1 MRRLSAWLVA
11 VPLMIVG
18 SQVAHVLAYRIAY
31 PDATVRW
38 HELMITGHDYMSY
51 VPLALGVI
59 AALQVVGLGAVV
71 ADAFRCGRPRPVPA
85 WAFALLPPLGY
96 ALQEITERWVA
107 GSSNVWLAVQ
117 EPTFRIGLLLQ
128 LPFALV
134 AFVVAW
140 LLLRVAR
147 SVGQALAPRRLRLPR
162 PSLVLRAAGR
172 LDVQRAHLLTSGR
185 TTRGPPLPAC

>member
-1 MRRLSAWLVA
+1 MV
-11 VPLMIVG
+11 VG
-18 SQVAHVLAYRIAY
+18 SQVAHVLAYRIVY
-31 PDATVRW
+31 PEATVRW
-38 HELMITGHDYMSY
+38 RELMVTGHDYTSY
-51 VPLALGVI
+51 APLVLGVI
-59 AALQVVGLGAVV
+59 AAMQVVGFGAAV
-71 ADAFRCGRPRPVPA
+71 ADACRRGRPRPVPA

-107 GSSNVWLAVQ
+107 GAGNVWLVVQ

-134 AFVVAW
+134 AFVLAR

-147 SVGQALAPRRLRLPR
+147 SVGAALEPQRLCLSKPAV
-162 PSLVLRAAGR
+162 VLRAAER
-172 LDVQRAHLLTSGR
+172 VEVRRASLLGSGR